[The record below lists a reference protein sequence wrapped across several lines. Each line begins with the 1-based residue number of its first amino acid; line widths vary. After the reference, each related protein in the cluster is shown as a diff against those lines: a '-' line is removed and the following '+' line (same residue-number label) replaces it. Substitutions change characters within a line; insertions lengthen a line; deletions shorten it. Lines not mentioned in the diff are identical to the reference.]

1 MEVNDNINMEYEAR
15 VMINEE
21 QYLNIRKHYLD
32 SKCPK
37 EEIVNENFYFDTEDL
52 KLTTSHKVLRMRKIN
67 NSKYE
72 LTLKIKGENGDIEIN
87 HKLTNKEKDDLLEKS
102 IISYPPILNKLKESG
117 IDPSSIR
124 YITNLKTERLEVR
137 LKSCLLVI
145 DKNYYRNKVD
155 FNLEA
160 ESSTKSLAKS
170 QLEEIIKPFGLSIKK
185 DYINKAKRAIY
196 NL

>member
-21 QYLNIRKHYLD
+21 QYINIRKHYLN
-32 SKCPK
+32 SKYPK
-37 EEIVNENFYFDTEDL
+37 EEIINENFYFDTEDL
-52 KLTTSHKVLRMRKIN
+52 KLTSSHKVLRMRKIN

-87 HKLTNKEKDDLLEKS
+87 HKLTDNEKDDLLENS
-102 IISYPPILNKLKESG
+102 IISYPPILDKLKESN

-137 LKSCLLVI
+137 LEYCLLVI
-145 DKNYYRNKVD
+145 DKNYYRNKID
-155 FNLEA
+155 FNLEV
-160 ESSTKSLAKS
+160 ESSAKSVAKS
-170 QLEEIIKPFGLSIKK
+170 QLEEIIKPFGLKIKK

>member
-21 QYLNIRKHYLD
+21 QYINIRKHYLN
-32 SKCPK
+32 SKYPK
-37 EEIVNENFYFDTEDL
+37 EEIINENFYFDTEDL
-52 KLTTSHKVLRMRKIN
+52 KLTSSHKVLRMRKIN
-67 NSKYE
+67 NSNYE

-87 HKLTNKEKDDLLEKS
+87 HKFTDKEKDNLLENS
-102 IISYPPILNKLKESG
+102 IISYPQILDKLKESN

-137 LKSCLLVI
+137 LEYCLLVI

-155 FNLEA
+155 FNLEV
-160 ESSTKSLAKS
+160 ESSAKSLAKS

>member
-21 QYLNIRKHYLD
+21 QYINIRKHYLN
-32 SKCPK
+32 SKYPK
-37 EEIVNENFYFDTEDL
+37 EEIINENFYFDTEDL
-52 KLTTSHKVLRMRKIN
+52 KLTSSHKVLRMRKIN

-72 LTLKIKGENGDIEIN
+72 LTLKIKGEKGDIEIN
-87 HKLTNKEKDDLLEKS
+87 HKLTDNEKDDLLENS
-102 IISYPPILNKLKESG
+102 IISYPPILDKLKESN

-137 LKSCLLVI
+137 LEYCLLVI
-145 DKNYYRNKVD
+145 DKNYYRNKID
-155 FNLEA
+155 FNLEV
-160 ESSTKSLAKS
+160 ESSAKSVAKS
-170 QLEEIIKPFGLSIKK
+170 QLEEIIKPFGLKIKK

>member
-21 QYLNIRKHYLD
+21 QYINIRKHYLN
-32 SKCPK
+32 SKYPK

-52 KLTTSHKVLRMRKIN
+52 TLTSSHRVLRMRKIN

-87 HKLTNKEKDDLLEKS
+87 HKLTDKEKDDLLENS
-102 IISYPPILNKLKESG
+102 IISYTPILDKLKESN

-137 LKSCLLVI
+137 LESCLLVI

-155 FNLEA
+155 FNLEV
-160 ESSTKSLAKS
+160 ESTAKTLAKS

>member
-15 VMINEE
+15 IMINEE
-21 QYLNIRKHYLD
+21 QYINIRKHYLN
-32 SKCPK
+32 SKYPK
-37 EEIVNENFYFDTEDL
+37 EEIINENFYFDTEDL
-52 KLTTSHKVLRMRKIN
+52 KLTSSHKVLRMRKIN

-87 HKLTNKEKDDLLEKS
+87 HKLTDKEKDDLLENS
-102 IISYPPILNKLKESG
+102 IISYPPILDKLKESN
-117 IDPSSIR
+117 IDPNSIR

-137 LKSCLLVI
+137 LEYCLLVI
-145 DKNYYRNKVD
+145 DKNYYRNKID
-155 FNLEA
+155 FNLEV
-160 ESSTKSLAKS
+160 ESSAKTLSKS

>member
-21 QYLNIRKHYLD
+21 QYLNIRKHYLN
-32 SKCPK
+32 SKYSK
-37 EEIVNENFYFDTEDL
+37 EEIINENFYFDTEDL
-52 KLTTSHKVLRMRKIN
+52 KLTSSHKVLRMRKIN

-87 HKLTNKEKDDLLEKS
+87 HKLTDKEKDNLLENS
-102 IISYPPILNKLKESG
+102 IISYPPILDKLKESN

-137 LKSCLLVI
+137 LEYCLLVI

-155 FNLEA
+155 FNLEV
-160 ESSTKSLAKS
+160 ESSAKSLAKS

>member
-21 QYLNIRKHYLD
+21 QYLNIRKHYLN
-32 SKCPK
+32 SKYSK
-37 EEIVNENFYFDTEDL
+37 EEIINENFYFDTEDL
-52 KLTTSHKVLRMRKIN
+52 KLTSSHKVLRMRKIN

-87 HKLTNKEKDDLLEKS
+87 HKLTDNEKDDLLENS
-102 IISYPPILNKLKESG
+102 IISYPPILDKLKESN

-137 LKSCLLVI
+137 LESCLLVI

-155 FNLEA
+155 FNLEV
-160 ESSTKSLAKS
+160 ESSAKSLAKS